1 MFRKFLMGSAGA
13 VAVVGPALAAD
24 LPVQPPISAPPPFSW
39 TGIYLGGQIGYA
51 WGNDRANVTAF
62 VPGTPA
68 TPATPGMG
76 VPPCAICA
84 IPETPGSPGSPGI
97 PPIFLSDPFST
108 SPQGVIGGA
117 HIGYN
122 LQINQW
128 VIGLEGTVDG
138 TSIDKTVALGF
149 PVDIASLTDST
160 RASVQGSIRAR
171 AGIAFDRVLLYA
183 TGGAAF
189 TGIQNT
195 YSLAVLNESISK
207 TRAGWTVGGG
217 IEYAITNNWSVRA
230 EYRYSDFGHYIDYPF
245 VTVVVPDGDTLTVQH
260 HLTENQVQVGFSY
273 RFESLAPAPVVAK
286 Y

>member
-1 MFRKFLMGSAGA
+1 MFRKFLMASTGA
-13 VAVVGPALAAD
+13 FALVGPALAVD
-24 LPVQPPISAPPPFSW
+24 LPVQPPIYAPPPFSW
-39 TGIYLGGQIGYA
+39 TGLYLGGQIGYA

-68 TPATPGMG
+68 TPGTG
-76 VPPCAICA
+76 VPPCAICE
-84 IPETPGSPGSPGI
+84 IPEVPGT

-138 TSIDKTVALGF
+138 TSISKTAALGF
-149 PVDIASLTDST
+149 PVDIASLTDSA
-160 RASVQGSIRAR
+160 RATVQGSIRAR

-195 YSLAVLNESISK
+195 YSLAVSMPFFLNESISK

-230 EYRYSDFGHYIDYPF
+230 EYRYSDLGHYIDYPF
-245 VTVVVPDGDTLTVQH
+245 TTVVVPAGDTLSVQH

-273 RFESLAPAPVVAK
+273 KFDTWTPSSVVAK